1 MKLSVEPRRGVPLY
15 FQIIEA
21 IKHRVA
27 VGELKSGDRLPTV
40 RKLAVELA
48 INPNTVAKAYDEL
61 RREGILDVKQGI
73 GTFVKGSLPDLDAET
88 REKKL
93 HQLCKAFVLEGK
105 KYGYTVEDIFECL
118 KDLVSERA

>member
-1 MKLSVEPRRGVPLY
+1 MKLSIEPRKGVPLY

-27 VGELKSGDRLPTV
+27 IGELKPGDQLPTV
-40 RKLAVELA
+40 RQLAVKLT

-73 GTFVKGSLPDLDAET
+73 GTFVKGSLPDLAAET

-93 HQLCKAFVLEGK
+93 HQLCEAFVLEGK
-105 KYGYTVEDIFECL
+105 KYGYTVEEIIKCL
-118 KDLVSERA
+118 ENLG